1 MLQRTLTIIKPDG
14 VQQRVAGKVIS
25 HFEEAGFRLVAAR
38 LVHLTR
44 EEAEGFYAVH
54 KARPFFGSL
63 TTFMSSG
70 PCIPM
75 VLEGEDAIARLRALM
90 GATDPAKADAGTIR
104 KLYAGNV
111 ERNIVHGS
119 DSPESAA
126 TEIHYFFSDM
136 ELLTRG

>member
-25 HFEEAGFRLVAAR
+25 HFEEAGLRLVAVR

-44 EEAEGFYAVH
+44 QEAEGFYAVH
-54 KARPFFGSL
+54 RERPFFGSL
-63 TTFMSSG
+63 TAFMSSG

-75 VLEGEDAIARLRALM
+75 VLEGEDAITRLRALM

-104 KLYAGNV
+104 KLYAANV

-126 TEIHYFFSDM
+126 TEIGYFFSGM
-136 ELLTRG
+136 ELRPRS

>member
-14 VQQRVAGKVIS
+14 VQQRVVGKVIS

-44 EEAEGFYAVH
+44 AEAEGFYAVH
-54 KARPFFGSL
+54 KERPFFQSL
-63 TTFMSSG
+63 TAFMSSG

-75 VLEGEDAIARLRALM
+75 VLEGEDAITRLRTLM
-90 GATDPAKADAGTIR
+90 GATDPAKAEAGTLR
-104 KLYAGNV
+104 KLYASNV

-119 DSPESAA
+119 DSPESAS
-126 TEIHYFFSDM
+126 TEIRYFFSGM
-136 ELLTRG
+136 ELL

>member
-14 VQQRVAGKVIS
+14 VQQHVAGKVIS
-25 HFEEAGFRLVAAR
+25 HFEEAGLRLVAVR

-44 EEAEGFYAVH
+44 QEAEGFYAVH
-54 KARPFFGSL
+54 RERPFFGSL
-63 TTFMSSG
+63 TAFMSSG

-75 VLEGEDAIARLRALM
+75 VLEGEDAITRLRALM

-104 KLYAGNV
+104 KLYAANV

-126 TEIHYFFSDM
+126 TEIGYFFTGM
-136 ELLTRG
+136 ELRTRG